1 MWIYFSRH
9 WWCGWP
15 PQKFQFNQRFT
26 LSFQW
31 WNIPCLYSQIIPIWF
46 SGDLTD
52 DKTKDET
59 CSLNLSFLFCHVQNE
74 LGLTTGTDLGSELGL
89 TAGTDLGSELGLT
102 AGTDLGSELGR
113 KMLQTQKRDHV
124 SHSVMSESLWL
135 HGLQPTRL
143 HCPWDF
149 PGKNTGVGCHSL
161 LQGIFPT
168 QRSNPRL
175 PHCG

>member
-1 MWIYFSRH
+1 MWIYFSCHCWYR
-9 WWCGWP
+9 WP

-31 WNIPCLYSQIIPIWF
+31 WNIPYLYSQIITIWF

-59 CSLNLSFLFCHVQNE
+59 CSQNLSFLFCHVQNE
-74 LGLTTGTDLGSELGL
+74 LGLTV
-89 TAGTDLGSELGLT
+89 
-102 AGTDLGSELGR
+102 GTDLGSELGR

-149 PGKNTGVGCHSL
+149 PGKNTGAGCHSL
-161 LQGIFPT
+161 LQGIFLT
-168 QRSNPRL
+168 QRSNPGL
-175 PHCG
+175 PHCGQILYCLSH